1 MKLRLLPVAALALL
15 LGGCQSGKKETY
27 EKHVQFPAEATLEEK
42 VDMAS
47 RLVPTAEQLEWQQ
60 MELTAFLHFGINTFT
75 GHEWGSGQ
83 EDPALFNPEKLDA
96 EQWVKVLK
104 DSGFKMAILT
114 AKHHDGFCLWPT
126 KTTEHSVKSATWKD
140 GQGDVVRE
148 LKEACDKYGLRFGVY
163 LSPWDRN
170 ASCYGSDEYNDFFI
184 EQLTELLTQYGDVY
198 EVWFDGACGEGPN
211 GKRQEYDWER
221 ILSTIRELQPKAVT
235 AIMGDDV
242 RWVGNESGLGRP
254 TEWSATVLAPSSYER
269 AERVN
274 SSLKI
279 DAMAKDLGSR
289 ELLANA
295 NELFWYPSEVDVS
308 IRPGWFYHKEQDN
321 QVKSVEHLVDIY
333 FQSVGYNS
341 VLLLNIPPDRDGL
354 INQSDAARLYEF
366 SNYIKNHLSTNLVN
380 NATVHHVV
388 DAGESVEFNL
398 EENNTFNT
406 LMVKEDISQG
416 QRIEEFTIEAE
427 INGEWKELAKG
438 TTVGYKRLI
447 RLDNELTATNL
458 RLTINSTRAE
468 AHIIELGAYNCPP
481 AESATAMRIVNEF
494 DNTNWTILSPKG
506 EENEVIIDGDISTDW
521 EGDLNDDIIVDL
533 GRATEFKGF
542 IYTPSH
548 LSDDHI
554 FKYNFAI
561 SADGKEWT
569 ELKSNEEFSNIRN
582 NPVTQAIYFEKEVTA
597 RFVKLT
603 PLESSKFTKTYA
615 IAELGLLKK

>member
-1 MKLRLLPVAALALL
+1 M
-15 LGGCQSGKKETY
+15 
-27 EKHVQFPAEATLEEK
+27 
-42 VDMAS
+42 
-47 RLVPTAEQLEWQQ
+47 
-60 MELTAFLHFGINTFT
+60 
-75 GHEWGSGQ
+75 
-83 EDPALFNPEKLDA
+83 
-96 EQWVKVLK
+96 
-104 DSGFKMAILT
+104 
-114 AKHHDGFCLWPT
+114 
-126 KTTEHSVKSATWKD
+126 
-140 GQGDVVRE
+140 
-148 LKEACDKYGLRFGVY
+148 KEACDKYGLRFGVY

-254 TEWSATVLAPSSYER
+254 TEWSATALAPSSYER

-274 SSLKI
+274 SALKI
-279 DAMAKDLGSR
+279 DAMGKDLGSR

-366 SNYIKNHLSTNLVN
+366 SNYIKTHLSTNLVSQ
-380 NATVHHVV
+380 AELHHVIE
-388 DAGESVEFNL
+388 AGNSVEFNL
-398 EENNTFNT
+398 EDNSSFNT
-406 LMVKEDISQG
+406 LMVKEDIAQG

-427 INGEWKELAKG
+427 VNGEWKELAQG

-447 RLDNELTATNL
+447 RLEDEVTATNL
-458 RLTINSTRAE
+458 RLTINATRAE
-468 AHIIELGAYNCPP
+468 AHIIELGAYHCPP
-481 AESATAMRIVNEF
+481 AESATAMRVVNEF
-494 DNTNWTILSPKG
+494 DNTHWTILSPKG

-521 EGDLNDDIIVDL
+521 EGELNDDIIIDL
-533 GRATEFKGF
+533 GKATEFKGF

-554 FKYNFAI
+554 FKYNLAI
-561 SADGKEWT
+561 SAEGNEWT

-582 NPVTQAIYFEKEVTA
+582 NPVTQVVYFEKDVTA

-603 PLESSKFTKTYA
+603 PLESSQFTKNYA